1 MSSKKTP
8 KRQVP
13 VDEVVHEFP
22 ETPVEPWTPTP
33 VEPINVIPMPKPER
47 AELPLSLATTI
58 AEVIAQLAPGDVRD
72 KLNANLMAGVQ
83 SYITAIK
90 VEVAANSAREIA
102 EIRDGLVRGARE
114 QIDAKIAE
122 ITKASGPTNPQDMQ
136 KLVSQEY
143 LKFPLSIVTV
153 KPVPNEEPIEAT
165 VHFTIRE
172 MPQAQEKKLLEIL
185 TLRIP
190 PMMKKFQGLKFTT
203 GSSNIWPH
211 PGRWQFS
218 KRSSWRA
225 GFEIFF
231 TLSPAL
237 SPGRRWRRIS
247 KPGSFSS
254 SKLDGSP
261 GFAST
266 GHRGQIH
273 DLRGH
278 PYGVALTGTRSS
290 DAGSER

>member
-58 AEVIAQLAPGDVRD
+58 AEVMAQLAPGDVRD

-143 LKFPLSIVTV
+143 LNFPLSIVTV

-203 GSSNIWPH
+203 GSSNMEKLREAISVAPEIVDLIAGMTALCLDPYSTRPEIDQHWVQEH
-211 PGRWQFS
+211 LATSRQMAILEAQFMAS
-218 KRSSWRA
+218 RIRD
-225 GFEIFF
+225 FF
-231 TLSPAL
+231 YAVSRVIPRT
-237 SPGRRWRRIS
+237 
-247 KPGSFSS
+247 
-254 SKLDGSP
+254 
-261 GFAST
+261 
-266 GHRGQIH
+266 
-273 DLRGH
+273 
-278 PYGVALTGTRSS
+278 
-290 DAGSER
+290 